1 MQVVEQVVPSKAA
14 AYSTVPE
21 AAEMQ
26 AGSGWAV
33 LKDGLVGTKGTG
45 TRLKDWDMRSDT
57 SEEGSQLDD
66 DRGGDSEDD

>member
-1 MQVVEQVVPSKAA
+1 MVEQVVPSKATA
-14 AYSTVPE
+14 HPAVPKTFE
-21 AAEMQ
+21 DGP
-26 AGSGWAV
+26 GSGWAV

-66 DRGGDSEDD
+66 DRGADSEDD

>member
-1 MQVVEQVVPSKAA
+1 MPSKLTAHPI
-14 AYSTVPE
+14 VPR
-21 AAEMQ
+21 AAEDVT
-26 AGSGWAV
+26 GSGWAV

-66 DRGGDSEDD
+66 DRGGDSEVE